1 MKILQV
7 IRQYRPAIGGA
18 ERFVA
23 DLSTRLAARGHQ
35 VEVVTLNK
43 RWRDGLRLPDH
54 EIISGITVHRIPYIG
69 TRLFFFAP
77 KVLSFVDQFDLI
89 HVHHTDFF
97 LDFLAATRFIHRR
110 LLVVS
115 THGGFFHT
123 DDHAALK
130 QLYFAFV
137 TQRSLHT
144 ADVVV
149 PNSLSDEKKFGRYGR
164 QVIRI
169 DNAIH
174 SNFFS
179 RGRGQRLRG
188 RMITVGRLVANKNMK
203 ALLEVFALER
213 VQRNDLSLTVIGDG
227 EMRGELESY
236 SARLKINDSVRW
248 LGEVSDEQLRDEL
261 CVAEIFLSAATHE
274 AFGLAL
280 LEAMA
285 AGCVPVV
292 NNIEAFRDVI
302 ENGGD
307 GFLANYANAAEAA
320 SALLRVCE
328 SPLDPLSSN
337 AKIKAALFDWDRA
350 IKKFERIYL
359 DLRGL

>member
-1 MKILQV
+1 MKILHV
-7 IRQYRPAIGGA
+7 IRQYHPAVGGA
-18 ERFVA
+18 ERFAA
-23 DLSTRLAARGHQ
+23 DLSTRLVARGHQ

-54 EIISGITVHRIPYIG
+54 EIINDIPVHRIPYIG
-69 TRLFFFAP
+69 TPLFFLAP
-77 KVLSFVDQFDLI
+77 KVLSFVNGFDVV

-110 LLVVS
+110 PLVVS

-130 QLYFAFV
+130 RLYFALI
-137 TQRSLHT
+137 TQHSLRT
-144 ADVVV
+144 ANVVV
-149 PNSLSDEKKFGRYGR
+149 PNSLSDEKRFARYGR
-164 QVIRI
+164 KVVRI
-169 DNAIH
+169 DNAID
-174 SNFFS
+174 SSFFS

-188 RMITVGRLVANKNMK
+188 RMITVGRLVANKNAK
-203 ALLEVFALER
+203 ALLEVFALAR
-213 VQRNDLSLTVIGDG
+213 ARRSALTLTVVGDG
-227 EMRGELESY
+227 EMRGELEER
-236 SARLKINDSVRW
+236 AGRLGIGDCVRW

-261 CVAEIFLSAATHE
+261 SAAEIFLSAATHE

-302 ENGGD
+302 EDGRD

-320 SALLRVCE
+320 STLLRVYE
-328 SPLDPLSSN
+328 SPLDPLSS
-337 AKIKAALFDWDRA
+337 KARMKASLFDWDQAVMR
-350 IKKFERIYL
+350 FEKIYSEVG
-359 DLRGL
+359 R

>member
-1 MKILQV
+1 LKILHV
-7 IRQYRPAIGGA
+7 IRQYHPAIGGA

-23 DLSTRLAARGHQ
+23 DLSTRLVARGHQ

-54 EIISGITVHRIPYIG
+54 EIINGIPVHRIPYVG
-69 TRLFFFAP
+69 TRLFFAAP
-77 KVLSFVDQFDLI
+77 KVLSFVSRFDLV

-97 LDFLAATRFIHRR
+97 LDFLAATRFVYRR
-110 LLVVS
+110 PLVVS

-130 QLYFAFV
+130 RLYFALI
-137 TQRSLHT
+137 TQHSLRA

-149 PNSLSDEKKFGRYGR
+149 PNSLSDEKRFARYGR
-164 QVIRI
+164 KAMRI
-169 DNAIH
+169 DNAID

-179 RGRGQRLRG
+179 RGRGQRVRG
-188 RMITVGRLVANKNMK
+188 RMITVGRLVANKNVK
-203 ALLEVFALER
+203 ALLQVFAIAR
-213 VQRNDLSLTVIGDG
+213 AQRTDLTLSVVGDG
-227 EMRGELESY
+227 EMRDELEEC
-236 SARLKINDSVRW
+236 AKRLEIRDCVKW
-248 LGEVSDEQLRDEL
+248 LGEIEDWRLVEEL
-261 CVAEIFLSAATHE
+261 SSAEIFLSAAEHE

-292 NNIEAFRDVI
+292 NDIEAFRDVI
-302 ENGGD
+302 EDGGD

-320 SALLRVCE
+320 STLLRVCR
-328 SPLDPLSSN
+328 SPLDPLSS
-337 AKIKAALFDWDRA
+337 KSRMKASLFDWNRV
-350 IKKFERIYL
+350 IEKFESVYEICCL
-359 DLRGL
+359 

>member
-7 IRQYRPAIGGA
+7 VRQYHPAIGGA

-23 DLSTRLAARGHQ
+23 NLSTRLVARGHQ
-35 VEVVTLNK
+35 VEAVTLNK

-54 EIISGITVHRIPYIG
+54 EIINDIPVHRIPYIG
-69 TRLFFFAP
+69 ARLFFVAP
-77 KVLSFVDQFDLI
+77 KVLSFAKRFDLV

-110 LLVVS
+110 PLVVS

-130 QLYFAFV
+130 RLYFALI
-137 TQRSLHT
+137 TQHSLRA

-149 PNSLSDEKKFGRYGR
+149 PNSLNDEKRFARYGR
-164 QVIRI
+164 KAIRI
-169 DNAIH
+169 DNAID

-179 RGRGQRLRG
+179 RGRGQRVRG
-188 RMITVGRLVANKNMK
+188 RLITVGRLVANKNVK
-203 ALLEVFALER
+203 ALLEVFALAR
-213 VQRNDLSLTVIGDG
+213 AQRSNLTLTVIGDG
-227 EMRGELESY
+227 ELRGELESH
-236 SARLKINDSVRW
+236 SARLKINDSMRW
-248 LGEVSDEQLRDEL
+248 LGEVSDGQLRDEL
-261 CVAEIFLSAATHE
+261 CAAEFFLSAATHE

-285 AGCVPVV
+285 AGCVPLV

-302 ENGGD
+302 EDGRD
-307 GFLANYANAAEAA
+307 GFLANYANAAETM
-320 SALLRVCE
+320 STLLRACE
-328 SPLDPLSSN
+328 SPLDSLSS
-337 AKIKAALFDWDRA
+337 KARSKASLFDWDH
-350 IKKFERIYL
+350 IIEKFERVYESI
-359 DLRGL
+359 